1 MAKRPNKPVRSK
13 AVTVRGRWKKVFL
26 QSLAETGNVTVSAT
40 VANVERGTVYDH
52 RKRDPLFEKAFNVA
66 LDKAADL
73 IEHALRERAVNGVVK
88 HVTHKGYLVTVPVD
102 KDGKVV
108 RDGDPAA
115 VGFAPLV
122 ERQFDTTAA
131 IFLLKGIR
139 PEKYRDNHHHT
150 HEPAGPRTLAEGE
163 TAAAAL
169 LADLRKRVSP
179 NG

>member
-1 MAKRPNKPVRSK
+1 MPTRAKKPVRSK
-13 AVTVRGRWKKVFL
+13 AVTARGRWKKVFL

-40 VANVERGTVYDH
+40 VANVERGTVYTN
-52 RKRDPLFEKAFNVA
+52 RKRDPAFDKAFVDC

-73 IEHALRERAVNGVVK
+73 IEHALRERAVNGVPK
-88 HVTHKGYLVTVPVD
+88 YVTHKGFVVTVDVD
-102 KDGKVV
+102 ASGNVV
-108 RDGDPAA
+108 QFGDPRR
-115 VGFAPLV
+115 VGSVPLV
-122 ERQFDTTAA
+122 ERQFDTTAG